1 MSDTPNP
8 GETETTVTPKND
20 ATPTAPAPAPKTEDT
35 AVEDL
40 KKQLQQQELRA
51 NQLANQLKAKE
62 EAEAK
67 AKEKE
72 LEEQNQYKDLFEQ
85 EKAKREALETQQET
99 EKRQAELEEAK
110 AETLAGFS
118 DDVKK
123 AAEKLGLTLL
133 DTDESSVEAF
143 KEKLAVLQGESS
155 DQNPVTPN
163 NPNPSPQK
171 VELTPDQIRESLAGD
186 KNGQVFHDLVTKN
199 YPGIA
204 AMTKTGK

>member
-1 MSDTPNP
+1 MSDTTNP
-8 GETETTVTPKND
+8 VETADTSKNEVTN
-20 ATPTAPAPAPKTEDT
+20 PTPAPAPKVEDN
-35 AVEDL
+35 AVEEL
-40 KKQLQQQELRA
+40 RKKLEQQEMRA

-99 EKRQAELEEAK
+99 EKRQAELEKAK

-118 DDVKK
+118 DDVKQ

-155 DQNPVTPN
+155 DQSPVTPN
-163 NPNPSPQK
+163 NPNPTTQK
-171 VELTPDQIRESLAGD
+171 VDLTPDQIRESLAGD
-186 KNGQVFHDLVTKN
+186 KTGQVFHDLVTKN